1 MAQVSARVRERRKR
15 GVRDRG
21 PGRLEVSTAGAPRKW
36 ALTAWQWSAAAIL
49 VGAAFLRLFLLTEK
63 VFHHDEGVNGN
74 FLTILFRNG
83 YYHYDPSNY
92 HGPSLY
98 YAALLVTS
106 IESLFVGKAG
116 LNTFAVRFV
125 TAAFGVGVVWLMLCL
140 RRQLGNFGAL
150 SAAALAATSS
160 GMVFFS
166 RYFIHE
172 ILFVFFSLGV
182 IVALLRWKETGQPR
196 YLMLAAASASLLGT
210 TKETWI
216 ITVVVWLLAW
226 GCTAL
231 YMRMRRRSGAA
242 VTTPGKRKRTGSP
255 LTEQPAHGIATLL
268 YVQAALVFITIWV
281 VLYSSFF
288 TNFPRGVYDSLL
300 TYTYWF
306 KTSGNANV
314 YPLTKY
320 LEWLV
325 VQWNTP
331 SLELGAEFTAMVLGT
346 FGAITALVQAR
357 SRFAVFSAFWALG
370 IFAAYSLVP
379 YKTPWLALSIVLP
392 FIVTAGYLLE
402 QLYERR
408 SLQIV
413 AVFILAISTA
423 YSSYAAVQ
431 LSFFRYDDESEPYS
445 YAHSRR
451 DLLNLVGEIENI
463 AAGNPAGKEIGITI
477 MSPEHWPLPWYLRD
491 FPNVGYWGKV
501 VETDQPIVIALE
513 SQRAEVERQL
523 GGKYRL
529 FTEHDLR
536 PGNRLLLYLRKDVQP

>member
-1 MAQVSARVRERRKR
+1 
-15 GVRDRG
+15 
-21 PGRLEVSTAGAPRKW
+21 
-36 ALTAWQWSAAAIL
+36 
-49 VGAAFLRLFLLTEK
+49 
-63 VFHHDEGVNGN
+63 
-74 FLTILFRNG
+74 
-83 YYHYDPSNY
+83 
-92 HGPSLY
+92 
-98 YAALLVTS
+98 
-106 IESLFVGKAG
+106 
-116 LNTFAVRFV
+116 
-125 TAAFGVGVVWLMLCL
+125 
-140 RRQLGNFGAL
+140 
-150 SAAALAATSS
+150 
-160 GMVFFS
+160 
-166 RYFIHE
+166 
-172 ILFVFFSLGV
+172 
-182 IVALLRWKETGQPR
+182 
-196 YLMLAAASASLLGT
+196 
-210 TKETWI
+210 
-216 ITVVVWLLAW
+216 
-226 GCTAL
+226 
-231 YMRMRRRSGAA
+231 
-242 VTTPGKRKRTGSP
+242 
-255 LTEQPAHGIATLL
+255 
-268 YVQAALVFITIWV
+268 

-288 TNFPRGVYDSLL
+288 TNLPRGVYDSLL

-413 AVFILAISTA
+413 AVFILAISIA

-477 MSPEHWPLPWYLRD
+477 VSPEHWPLPWYLRD

-529 FTEHDLR
+529 FSERDLR